1 MLVVLLGL
9 GTKATRLGEEEDHVS
24 DENTCFSCHKHDLRC
39 PDFSSRC
46 SANWPHGPLEM
57 SLLKNVEKAAS
68 SCHHLHATLLAC
80 TLTPSHPRNE
90 NTITAKEIK

>member
-39 PDFSSRC
+39 SDFLSKIYFFVTTIKAGTCHVVLLCLLMLKHCGSS
-46 SANWPHGPLEM
+46 S
-57 SLLKNVEKAAS
+57 
-68 SCHHLHATLLAC
+68 
-80 TLTPSHPRNE
+80 
-90 NTITAKEIK
+90 